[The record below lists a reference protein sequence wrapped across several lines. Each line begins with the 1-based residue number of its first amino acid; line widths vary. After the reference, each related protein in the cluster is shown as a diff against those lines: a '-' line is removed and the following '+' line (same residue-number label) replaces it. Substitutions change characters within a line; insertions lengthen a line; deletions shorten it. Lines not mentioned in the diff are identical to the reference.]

1 MGDMFP
7 GKRLR
12 NLAIGAVPITVAVF
26 LAGMSPP
33 VGAAEESACPV
44 SDVEYNVIASV
55 VIKNT
60 VFGAANGEYPMG
72 SGKLTLRLAEQAGLT
87 SVKLMSYELTNRLTV
102 DARVAMLSTKVVTAS
117 HTTAAENACDGSAQG
132 TLHNGTLTWKSDI
145 SGYRSDGTME
155 CSGSMCGKFGAPPG
169 GTSPFH
175 DAPLAMRFTPFT
187 FSPDRATFTM
197 PYVLASKS
205 DSPKQTT
212 YLALS
217 GRRANQQCAASQ
229 VGACSR

>member
-1 MGDMFP
+1 MFP
-7 GKRLR
+7 AKRLFCVAVA
-12 NLAIGAVPITVAVF
+12 AIPITSAVF
-26 LAGMSPP
+26 VAGTIPS
-33 VGAAEESACPV
+33 VGAAEEGACPV
-44 SDVEYNVIASV
+44 SDVEYNVVTSV

-60 VFGAANGEYPMG
+60 VFGAANGVYPMG
-72 SGKLTLRLAEQAGLT
+72 SGKITLRIAEQAGLA
-87 SVKLMSYELTNRLTV
+87 SVKLMSYELANRLTV

-117 HTTAAENACDGSAQG
+117 HTSTAHDACAGSAQG
-132 TLHNGTLTWKSDI
+132 TLHDGTLTWNSKV

-175 DAPLAMRFTPFT
+175 DAPPAMKFSPFS

-197 PYVLASKS
+197 PYILASKS
-205 DSPKQTT
+205 DSPRQTT

-217 GRRANQQCAASQ
+217 GRRAKQSCAAPQ
-229 VGACSR
+229 VGACSH